1 MLYLSCRATSDA
13 ALMASSKLQPRLLL
27 TRITCRAKKRATS
40 TALQDTE
47 RLCWQLRPSLRQ
59 LQVCMDGMLSSQR
72 LLKRLVQL
80 KLVWDTRHVYASA
93 LAIKTLSLGAGHAAE
108 HVH

>member
-1 MLYLSCRATSDA
+1 
-13 ALMASSKLQPRLLL
+13 
-27 TRITCRAKKRATS
+27 
-40 TALQDTE
+40 
-47 RLCWQLRPSLRQ
+47 
-59 LQVCMDGMLSSQR
+59 MDGMLSSQR